1 MIFSAFSE
9 KTPSLLLEIVKKGV
23 VFTLDSEEKK
33 VLRNKEKNE
42 HGLTEDQQKVVEML
56 VFDGKTRLKIAEEL
70 GLHRNTI
77 TNWGKLP
84 VFIAERRRCEQE
96 LARQTKEQ
104 MNTFVVAHGMQIMEK
119 LFELSQSTD
128 KRVSAQCSQYLVD
141 RILGKPNA
149 KVEIDADVDGSS
161 VIPSA
166 DDILQQLRKRKL
178 EVYNPNKTAKTG

>member
-1 MIFSAFSE
+1 
-9 KTPSLLLEIVKKGV
+9 
-23 VFTLDSEEKK
+23 
-33 VLRNKEKNE
+33 
-42 HGLTEDQQKVVEML
+42 
-56 VFDGKTRLKIAEEL
+56 
-70 GLHRNTI
+70 
-77 TNWGKLP
+77 
-84 VFIAERRRCEQE
+84 
-96 LARQTKEQ
+96 
-104 MNTFVVAHGMQIMEK
+104 MQIMEK

>member
-1 MIFSAFSE
+1 M
-9 KTPSLLLEIVKKGV
+9 
-23 VFTLDSEEKK
+23 
-33 VLRNKEKNE
+33 
-42 HGLTEDQQKVVEML
+42 EML
-56 VFDGKTRLKIAEEL
+56 VFEGKTQLKIAEEL

-77 TNWGKLP
+77 TKWVKLP

-149 KVEIDADVDGSS
+149 KVEIDAVA
-161 VIPSA
+161 V
-166 DDILQQLRKRKL
+166 K
-178 EVYNPNKTAKTG
+178 